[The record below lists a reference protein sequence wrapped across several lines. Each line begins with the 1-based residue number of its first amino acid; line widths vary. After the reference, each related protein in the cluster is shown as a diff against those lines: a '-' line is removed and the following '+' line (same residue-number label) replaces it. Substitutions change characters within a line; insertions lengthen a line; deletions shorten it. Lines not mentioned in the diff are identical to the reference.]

1 MGACTSGIYKLR
13 LLLRPFWGQN
23 ASHTSVIFGKQ
34 DFEIALCP
42 HCEVH
47 GNHMQMICAQL
58 SVGGCS
64 S

>member
-1 MGACTSGIYKLR
+1 MGAKCR
-13 LLLRPFWGQN
+13 
-23 ASHTSVIFGKQ
+23 TSVILGKQ

-58 SVGGCS
+58 SVDGCRLKLDTWELLLTCGS
-64 S
+64 